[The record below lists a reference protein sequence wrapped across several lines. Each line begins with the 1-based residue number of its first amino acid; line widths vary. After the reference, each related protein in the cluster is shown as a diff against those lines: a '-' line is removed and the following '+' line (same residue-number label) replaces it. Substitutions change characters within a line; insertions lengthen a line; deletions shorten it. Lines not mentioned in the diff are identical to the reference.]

1 MSTQRLIEANR
12 WVAHTHEVIEN
23 LEHVMSA
30 LKDAETGQRGFVL
43 TGEERYLEPYH
54 AAGGQIHH
62 DIETL
67 VALTRDNAAQQQSL
81 RQVQKLSDAKLAEL
95 QETIQLRKRSGLA
108 ATLPVILTDRGKTIM
123 DDLRRVV
130 ADMRGREQQLLKQR
144 NDAASASANRTI
156 WTIALWMPIA
166 LLALGIAAVVLMRTV
181 RFGGPAAPSR
191 APGKKWRRIAAE
203 YAAAVTV
210 VAAAAVV
217 QWRLVESF
225 GPLPLFLTFYP
236 AALLVASIG
245 GGGPGILATVLSA
258 LAADYWFVKPYGSF
272 HVEATNDVLALGVF
286 MGTNL
291 CLCIL
296 AERLRRSRWAE
307 AVSAAQEQQL
317 EELARLNEELSQQSE
332 ELSQQTE
339 ELAQQNE
346 ELQSQSEEIQTLNE
360 EQQTI
365 FDSVPAMIW
374 YKDTKNNFVRVN
386 RAVALSVGK
395 PLAAIEG
402 KSAYE
407 IFPDEAERYYQDDLE
422 VINSG
427 QPKLGILEEMGT
439 ASREKRW
446 VQTDKIPYRADGG
459 DITGVLVLT
468 VDVTERTRA
477 EEALRQT
484 AEELTRSNKD
494 LAQFAAVASHD
505 LQEPLRTVTGFVQL
519 LQQKYRNQL
528 DAEADGF
535 IEYAV
540 DGTKRMETLI
550 RDLLAYSRVGTRGM
564 EVVAHRRE

>member
-1 MSTQRLIEANR
+1 MSLGAKIGAGFAVVIVIIAAIGVHVYVNAQRFIEANR
-12 WVAHTHEVIEN
+12 WVTHTHEVIEH

-67 VALTRDNAAQQQSL
+67 VALTRDNAAQQQGL
-81 RQVQKLSDAKLAEL
+81 RQVQELSDAKLAEL

-108 ATLPVILTDRGKTIM
+108 ATLPVILTDRGKTTM

-130 ADMRGREQQLLKQR
+130 ADMQSREQQLLKQR

-156 WTIALWMPIA
+156 WTITLWMPIA
-166 LLALGIAAVVLMRTV
+166 LLALGIAAVVLMQTV

-191 APGKKWRRIAAE
+191 APGKKWRRIAVE

-225 GPLPLFLTFYP
+225 GPLPLFLIFYP
-236 AALLVASIG
+236 AVLLVASIG

-272 HVEATNDVLALGVF
+272 HVETTNDVLALGVF
-286 MGTNL
+286 IGTSL

-346 ELQSQSEEIQTLNE
+346 ELQAQSEEIQTLNE

-386 RAVALSVGK
+386 RAVARSVGK
-395 PLAAIEG
+395 PLEAIEG

-407 IFPDEAERYYQDDLE
+407 IFPDEAERYYQDNLE

-427 QPKLGILEEMGT
+427 RPKARHSG
-439 ASREKRW
+439 R
-446 VQTDKIPYRADGG
+446 DGN
-459 DITGVLVLT
+459 
-468 VDVTERTRA
+468 RR
-477 EEALRQT
+477 
-484 AEELTRSNKD
+484 
-494 LAQFAAVASHD
+494 
-505 LQEPLRTVTGFVQL
+505 
-519 LQQKYRNQL
+519 
-528 DAEADGF
+528 
-535 IEYAV
+535 
-540 DGTKRMETLI
+540 
-550 RDLLAYSRVGTRGM
+550 
-564 EVVAHRRE
+564 RRETMGADR